1 MNEIFIREIEKWYN
15 QNGRLLPWRETRD
28 PYCIWISEII
38 LQQTRVSQ
46 GMDYYHRFIERFPR
60 VEDLAAASEDEVM
73 RMWQGLGYYSRA
85 RNLHAASKQIVDI
98 GHFPDTYEEIRRL
111 RGVGDYT
118 AAAIASISFGL
129 PRAVLDG
136 NVYRVLSRYLGI
148 ETPIDTTAGQKTF
161 RMLADEMLDA
171 AHPSHYNQAIM
182 DFGAL
187 QCTPQ
192 NPLCMYCPLQGSCV
206 ALAEGKVDMLPVK
219 SHKTRVRD
227 RYFCYLYIETKD
239 GEVLIQRRGS
249 GDIWQGL
256 YQLPLIESLN
266 GPIPPD
272 EMAKKYPGSE
282 LVIQGMTHQLSHQ
295 LLHAECY
302 RFIVS
307 DRTSANLPEG
317 KWVKRDEL
325 ENFAMPRLLL
335 RLIEKMFSEI
345 YQENYKVL
353 N

>member
-1 MNEIFIREIEKWYN
+1 MNEIFTQGIEKWYH
-15 QNGRLLPWRETRD
+15 QNGRHLPWRETRE

-38 LQQTRVSQ
+38 LQQTRVAQ
-46 GMDYYHRFIERFPR
+46 GMDYYHRFLERFPK

-73 RMWQGLGYYSRA
+73 KVWQGLGYYSRA
-85 RNLHAASKQIVDI
+85 RNLHAAAQQIVEM

-136 NVYRVLSRYLGI
+136 NVYRVLSRYLGLD
-148 ETPIDTTAGQKTF
+148 TPIDTSSGQKMF
-161 RMLADEMLDA
+161 RALADEMLDA
-171 AHPSHYNQAIM
+171 AHPALYNQAIM

-192 NPLCMYCPLQGSCV
+192 NPLCMYCPLQESCV
-206 ALAEGKVDMLPVK
+206 ALAEGKVNMLPIK
-219 SHKTRVRD
+219 SHKTKVRD
-227 RYFCYLYIETKD
+227 RYFSYLYIETKD
-239 GEVLIQRRGS
+239 GEVLIQRRGA

-256 YQLPLIESLN
+256 YQLPLIESTE
-266 GPIPPD
+266 GPVPCD
-272 EMAKKYPGSE
+272 EMAKKYPGCT
-282 LVIQGMTHQLSHQ
+282 LAVQGMTHQLSHQ

-302 RFIVS
+302 HFIVS
-307 DRTSANLPEG
+307 DRTQDILPEG
-317 KWVKRDEL
+317 QWVKRDEL

-335 RLIEKMFSEI
+335 RIIEKMFSEI
-345 YQENYKVL
+345 YHE
-353 N
+353 